1 MTKRSIQHASSD
13 VGMNFKTYNL
23 RRTFNILDKNL
34 LKAYLKALGFLFS
47 PFHRPFTAIFEYS
60 VNLDL
65 ATEFLCTDTLLGL
78 KSNKYDI
85 FEMNIYL
92 IGDY

>member
-34 LKAYLKALGFLFS
+34 LKAYLKAMGSACSFFQ
-47 PFHRPFTAIFEYS
+47 RPFKVIFLS
-60 VNLDL
+60 ILL
-65 ATEFLCTDTLLGL
+65 ALF
-78 KSNKYDI
+78 
-85 FEMNIYL
+85 
-92 IGDY
+92 